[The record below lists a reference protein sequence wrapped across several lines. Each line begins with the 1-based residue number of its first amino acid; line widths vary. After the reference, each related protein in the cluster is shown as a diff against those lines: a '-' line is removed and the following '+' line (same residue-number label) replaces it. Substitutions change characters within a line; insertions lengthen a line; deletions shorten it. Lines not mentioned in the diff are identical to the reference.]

1 MKKLGKMLVEALS
14 SLFKKPATSEYPKK
28 RRTIH
33 DSVAGMI
40 SFEQIKC
47 IGCNM
52 CVRNCPA
59 NAIKIIKLADKVFSC
74 EMSLANCIFCSQC
87 VLSCPKKA
95 LHTTDNFEL
104 AQIDKSKLS
113 VKLEDLNPEAKMTP
127 EALAAIEA
135 AAAKAKEA
143 ALAAAKA
150 KQAQTASAAAAEAA
164 KKAESVQENTPSK
177 EEPSVANAEPADA
190 ANKSVENKDI
200 KTSESGKADI
210 PAQSPA
216 QANKEKKD
224 GNNTSQPSK
233 NKRSKRKK

>member
-1 MKKLGKMLVEALS
+1 MKKLGKILFEALS
-14 SLFKKPATSEYPKK
+14 FIFKKPATSEYPEK
-28 RRTIH
+28 RRPIH

-40 SFEQIKC
+40 SFEQVKC

-59 NAIKIIKLADKVFSC
+59 NAIKITKVADKVFSC

-87 VLSCPKKA
+87 VFSCPKKA

-104 AQIDKSKLS
+104 AQIDKKNLT

-127 EALAAIEA
+127 EALATIEA

-150 KQAQTASAAAAEAA
+150 KQAQNAAAQPVNQKQTETNGAS
-164 KKAESVQENTPSK
+164 KQENTANRGSAPKQNSGNRTKK
-177 EEPSVANAEPADA
+177 E
-190 ANKSVENKDI
+190 
-200 KTSESGKADI
+200 
-210 PAQSPA
+210 Q
-216 QANKEKKD
+216 
-224 GNNTSQPSK
+224 
-233 NKRSKRKK
+233 